1 METSLK
7 STEGI
12 HHIPIEFLA
21 RERLQN
27 GRPQVTETTTP
38 PWNDDRDCLYF
49 QGLKVL

>member
-27 GRPQVTETTTP
+27 GRPTETTTP